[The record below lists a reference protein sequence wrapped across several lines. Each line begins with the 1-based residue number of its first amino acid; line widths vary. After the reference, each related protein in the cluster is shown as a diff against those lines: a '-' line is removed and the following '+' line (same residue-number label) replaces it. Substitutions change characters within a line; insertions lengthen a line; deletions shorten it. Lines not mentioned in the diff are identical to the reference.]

1 MIIATIGEMVYSPI
15 LEENRFK
22 MVPSHKRG
30 TYSAVHALGFNL
42 AELLAR
48 FGIILGVF

>member
-22 MVPSHKRG
+22 MVPSHKEG
-30 TYSAVHALGFNL
+30 HIQQVHALDL
-42 AELLAR
+42 T
-48 FGIILGVF
+48 